1 MDAKERRI
9 SRGRGRAPAERA
21 GRITLA
27 LRGTRDWAKRQRAAL
42 MGCALLIALALSCL
56 HLAASRDTAQVTLSL
71 QYEQAA
77 QGLAPNGA
85 RLSLYEI
92 KSSEVMERAI
102 AYAGLTGR
110 AEPQELADCLVIRPA
125 SEASV
130 SGERTFICTAYTITL
145 NDRLHLPGRSAEAM
159 LSLVCKAY
167 KDVFYSRYVDK
178 QTVLDVSDAFFEAD
192 DDLMQLELIR
202 IKANQLARFV
212 NDRLKEN
219 KNFSYGALS
228 FSSLYRQLDRFVQYD
243 VANLS
248 AYLLENG
255 IARDREGLLAM
266 LDYRIRM
273 NTLRYDRAV
282 AASRVD
288 SEAIRLYDEAMSA
301 VVMIPTTD
309 ADGGYYMSRTQTGMD
324 DFAAHADE
332 KLEEAAQ
339 VQAVIAYDRYVSGK
353 LAGAA
358 PRPEAVQKAD
368 AMIRAMQAR
377 LQTLAAQIRQVDDA
391 YVRQTRREYISF
403 EKVGVPA
410 LAALDPAGTAA
421 GTLAILAAVL
431 FGRFVLLALTGG
443 KGA

>member
-102 AYAGLTGR
+102 AYAGLTR
-110 AEPQELADCLVIRPA
+110 RVEPQELADCLVIRPA

-202 IKANQLARFV
+202 IKAN
-212 NDRLKEN
+212 
-219 KNFSYGALS
+219 KNFSDGALS
-228 FSSLYRQLDRFVQYD
+228 FSSLYRQLDRFMQYD

-255 IARDREGLLAM
+255 IVRDREGLLAM

-368 AMIRAMQAR
+368 TMIRAMQAR
-377 LQTLAAQIRQVDDA
+377 LQTIAAQIRQVDDA

-431 FGRFVLLALTGG
+431 FGRFVLLTLTGG